1 MLYWYRRKVLAFSLP
16 LACAYLFNLAG
27 DSTCKHSSYLTLT
40 YKTDEN
46 DILTDENV
54 PAKEHKFN
62 LIGSSALTYTAIN
75 KFLGVDWDELAKT
88 HSLRS
93 ESIVTFMKM
102 QEDGT
107 NYLLH
112 GEITQFP
119 QIPEGVLK

>member
-1 MLYWYRRKVLAFSLP
+1 MICKYRELKCNSSLNYTFLLIVGYNLNP
-16 LACAYLFNLAG
+16 LFFL
-27 DSTCKHSSYLTLT
+27 
-40 YKTDEN
+40 
-46 DILTDENV
+46 
-54 PAKEHKFN
+54 
-62 LIGSSALTYTAIN
+62 GSSALTYTAIN